1 MRALLVLFIALLA
14 VPAAAQLRT
23 IPQDAQRAEI
33 RHVQAN
39 TVELN
44 GRQAQLTPGA
54 QIRDASNRII
64 MPTALPAGALVKYRL
79 DGEGLVRNVWILTPQ
94 EAAQAP

>member
-39 TVELN
+39 IVELN

-64 MPTALPAGALVKYRL
+64 VPTALPAGALVKYRL
-79 DGEGLVRNVWILTPQ
+79 DGAGGVRNVWILTPQ
-94 EAAQAP
+94 EAAQAQ